1 MRKKR
6 PKGQSRLEEL
16 GEGIHKTGLWV
27 LGMLYV
33 FILMAIII
41 TVLTVTGVV
50 DPSDRPGQ
58 QLSELELVPGEPD
71 TCHPSYDKCL
81 DPDAR
86 DYDCKGG
93 RIMDGPLFVEG
104 PIEVT
109 GPDPFEL
116 DGDGNGIG
124 CEEG

>member
-1 MRKKR
+1 MAERK
-6 PKGQSRLEEL
+6 SRYDRF
-16 GEGIHKTGLWV
+16 GERAHKTGLWV

-33 FILMAIII
+33 FGFMAVIV
-41 TVLTVTGVV
+41 TLLSVTGII
-50 DPSDRPGQ
+50 DPSERQGQ
-58 QLSELELVPGEPD
+58 ILRDGIQLVPDDPNS
-71 TCHPSYDKCL
+71 CHPSYDKCL
-81 DPDAR
+81 DPDAA

-93 RIMDGPLFVEG
+93 GVDDGPRFIEG
-104 PIEVT
+104 PVIVD